1 MSDGQIHSLNESR
14 IESSREV
21 LPLDRVDKSIH
32 PFQTHFGLVFC
43 HEAVQTSLLFP
54 ERGSIGV
61 LLLADSPISPQH
73 GAALTSGFG
82 ASQAE
87 TGGKGQESTSRAV
100 HRRLVLPAAIAGVR
114 WRSRCAN
121 RLPPRSRVCMSA
133 TRSDA

>member
-1 MSDGQIHSLNESR
+1 MCA
-14 IESSREV
+14 V